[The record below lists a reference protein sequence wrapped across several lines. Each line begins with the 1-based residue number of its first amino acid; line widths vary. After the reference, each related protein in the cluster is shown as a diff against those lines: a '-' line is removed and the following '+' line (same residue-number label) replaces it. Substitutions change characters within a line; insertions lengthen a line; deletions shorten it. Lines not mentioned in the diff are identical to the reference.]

1 MYVIRL
7 VAVAAYFQHS
17 STERPRAGLGYL
29 NKSVRVPSPLLDS
42 TLFPSLPP
50 HSRDPKV
57 DLLGNSL
64 VAATACFHSSPNILE
79 ILDHEETMFI
89 RQVCIKIFITCY
101 TPILYV
107 IRNSI
112 LSLLPSKQC
121 VIISLS
127 FVGINVVE
135 GKNESE

>member
-101 TPILYV
+101 TPILYNCTRYEIPSYLFYRV
-107 IRNSI
+107 SNV
-112 LSLLPSKQC
+112 LLFPCPS
-121 VIISLS
+121 
-127 FVGINVVE
+127 FG
-135 GKNESE
+135 